1 METRL
6 IFLLFLVQW
15 RGSSSSAVASP
26 GTKPIPPPP
35 PSQVVTAPPP
45 PPPSP
50 PPPAVD
56 PTSLPAEGKLDIY
69 SCELFAKKLLQKATM
84 HAHLYILLCGQLDF

>member
-35 PSQVVTAPPP
+35 PSQVVTAPP